1 MNLASSKAFKGLAVG
16 SLALAIS
23 GVATI
28 PASFAA
34 ESTPVASQSS
44 EARTIT
50 DKAMAKI
57 TQGLPGQF
65 QVAYSKK
72 TNKIWVAGTADRD
85 KHVSTIARI
94 DANSLKIEAVA
105 ELPIVKNDKG
115 YQYDAAYGI
124 TVDDVDGTVW
134 VTNTTDN
141 SVSVYDQATMQ
152 QVWTTAGIA
161 ETDPNWIEH
170 PRSVLVDHESGKAFV
185 TGRFFVSAIDL
196 KTKQVEKI
204 QLEGAPDGGTRYI
217 SMNILVDGGKLYV
230 PERTG
235 GKIFVVDT
243 KTFKVESTFDTK
255 GNAEGEVRPSDIAID
270 HSQNEIYVSSQG
282 MKGANSGVSIYDA
295 TTHEFK
301 KFIPVGTQALSLDN
315 DEANDLV
322 YVSDFGT
329 GKVGV
334 IDGGAADKL
343 IAEVAMNGGKAN
355 DLVVLPNGSVV
366 AVDKQAGA
374 TATVPY
380 VLDGT
385 TGTVSTSDKVTSKPS
400 KDKQGNEVPAK
411 TSEIQANSI
420 LKFKVTATAG
430 DNSEVKQVTPETR
443 EFQGYP
449 ATATKT
455 TKATDTTTPS
465 TEAHR
470 TVDASGSV
478 ANIIQGLPG
487 QFQVG
492 YSKKNH
498 KLFVPT
504 VGARG
509 GLASS
514 LARVDAD
521 TLQTEA
527 FAELPVKKNDK
538 GQYGYTSA
546 YGVTVDDV
554 DGTVWVTNTTDNS
567 VAVYDQQT
575 LKLIWTNEGVKEG
588 DPNWIEHPR
597 SVLVDH
603 ESGKAFV
610 TGRFFVS
617 AIDLKT
623 KQVEKIQL
631 EGAPDNG
638 TRYISMNLFL
648 DGGKLY
654 VPERTGGKLFVV
666 DTKTFKVEK
675 TIQTQGEDSTV
686 EVRPSDVAVDRSLGE
701 IYVSSQ
707 GVKGV
712 NSGISVY
719 DLHTGEFKKFVKFGT
734 QALALE
740 HDEDRDLVYV
750 TDFGTG
756 KVAVFDGRAD
766 EVIGEVEMNGA
777 AANDVTL
784 LKDGSVLVLDKK
796 DRDEKVTLPYVL
808 NGTTGEITTASEYT
822 TLPGKDRQGND
833 VPASVQQLKA
843 NSILKFKVGVK
854 DTDASAAPVGI
865 TPTSLDFAGYPTVT
879 GVKAEESKPAD
890 PKPADP
896 KPADPKPAD
905 PKPADPKPADPKPA
919 DPKPADPKPADPKP
933 EDKKSDAKSENTAEA
948 KDQTSKDQASQSDS
962 KSDAKTGAQ
971 DSKPAPDA
979 VKADKSGSAVKNGGS
994 SAGGSDN
1001 LGGGSSVVKSD
1012 AGSSQAGSSR
1022 GALANTGA
1030 DAVMPLVAF
1039 ASVALIAGVALVMRR
1054 RKA

>member
-23 GVATI
+23 GIAAI

-34 ESTPVASQSS
+34 DSTPAASQSS

-85 KHVSTIARI
+85 EHVSTIARI

-105 ELPIVKNDKG
+105 ELPIIKG
-115 YQYDAAYGI
+115 DSGYSYEGAYGI
-124 TVDDVDGTVW
+124 TVDDEEGTVW
-134 VTNTTDN
+134 VTSTRDN
-141 SVSVYDQATMQ
+141 SVAVYDQATMKQ
-152 QVWTTAGIA
+152 LWTNAGLSKD
-161 ETDPNWIEH
+161 DPNWIEH
-170 PRSVLVDHESGKAFV
+170 PREVRVDHESGKAFV

-196 KTKQVEKI
+196 KTKKVEKI

-235 GKIFVVDT
+235 GKLFVIDT
-243 KTFKVESTFDTK
+243 KTFKVEKTISVK
-255 GNAEGEVRPSDIAID
+255 GDKDGEVRPSDVAID

-282 MKGANSGVSIYDA
+282 VKGANSGVSVYDA

-301 KFIPVGTQALSLDN
+301 KFIPFGTQALSLDN

-322 YVSDFGT
+322 YVTDFGT

-385 TGTVSTSDKVTSKPS
+385 TGTVSTSDKVTSKPG
-400 KDKQGNEVPAK
+400 KDRQGNDVPAK

-420 LKFKVTATAG
+420 LKFKVTATSG

-455 TKATDTTTPS
+455 KAADSTAPS

-470 TVDASGSV
+470 TVDANGSV

-631 EGAPDNG
+631 EGAPDGG

-719 DLHTGEFKKFVKFGT
+719 DLRTGEFKKFVKFGT

-740 HDEDRDLVYV
+740 HDEDSDLVYV

-822 TLPGKDRQGND
+822 TLPTKDRQGND

-865 TPTSLDFAGYPTVT
+865 TPTSLQFAGYPTVT
-879 GVKAEESKPAD
+879 GVKAEES
-890 PKPADP
+890 
-896 KPADPKPAD
+896 
-905 PKPADPKPADPKPA
+905 KPADPKPADPKPA

-971 DSKPAPDA
+971 DSKSDSKSAPDA

-1001 LGGGSSVVKSD
+1001 LGGGSSVAKSD

-1030 DAVMPLVAF
+1030 NAVMPLVAF
-1039 ASVALIAGVALVMRR
+1039 ASVALVAGAALVVRR

>member
-34 ESTPVASQSS
+34 DSTPVASQSTD
-44 EARTIT
+44 ARTIT

-235 GKIFVVDT
+235 GKIFVIDT
-243 KTFKVESTFDTK
+243 KTFKVESSFDTK

-282 MKGANSGVSIYDA
+282 VKGANSGVSIYDA

-301 KFIPVGTQALSLDN
+301 KFIPVGTQALALDN

-322 YVSDFGT
+322 YVTDFGT

-355 DLVVLPNGSVV
+355 DLVVLPNGSVI

-385 TGTVSTSDKVTSKPS
+385 TGTVSTSSQVTSKPS

-455 TKATDTTTPS
+455 KADDNNATTPS

-470 TVDASGSV
+470 TVDANASV

-575 LKLIWTNEGVKEG
+575 LKLIWSNEGVKKD

-610 TGRFFVS
+610 TGRYFVS

-631 EGAPDNG
+631 EGAPEGG

-686 EVRPSDVAVDRSLGE
+686 EVRPSDVAVDHSLNE

-719 DLHTGEFKKFVKFGT
+719 DLNTGEFKKFVKFGT

-822 TLPGKDRQGND
+822 TLPTKDRQGND

-865 TPTSLDFAGYPTVT
+865 TPTSLQFAGYPTVT
-879 GVKAEESKPAD
+879 GVKAEDK
-890 PKPADP
+890 
-896 KPADPKPAD
+896 
-905 PKPADPKPADPKPA
+905 KPA

-1001 LGGGSSVVKSD
+1001 LGSGSSVAKSD

-1030 DAVMPLVAF
+1030 NAVMPLVAF
-1039 ASVALIAGVALVMRR
+1039 ASVALIAGAALVMRR

>member
-1 MNLASSKAFKGLAVG
+1 MNLASSKVFKGLAVG

-34 ESTPVASQSS
+34 DPAPAASQSS
-44 EARTIT
+44 DARTIA

-105 ELPIVKNDKG
+105 ELPIIKNDKG

-141 SVSVYDQATMQ
+141 SISVYDQETLQ
-152 QVWTTAGIA
+152 QTWTTAGIA

-282 MKGANSGVSIYDA
+282 VKGVNSGVSIYDA

-315 DEANDLV
+315 DEDNDLV

-366 AVDKQAGA
+366 AVDKQDAA

-385 TGTVSTSDKVTSKPS
+385 TGTVSTSDKVTSKPG
-400 KDKQGNEVPAK
+400 KDRQGNDVPAV
-411 TSEIQANSI
+411 TTDIRANSI

-455 TKATDTTTPS
+455 KADTTPTKQ
-465 TEAHR
+465 AHR

-509 GLASS
+509 NLASS

-575 LKLIWTNEGVKEG
+575 LKLIWTNEGVKED

-631 EGAPDNG
+631 EGAPDGG

-686 EVRPSDVAVDRSLGE
+686 EVRPSDVAVDRFLGE

-719 DLHTGEFKKFVKFGT
+719 DLQTGAFKKFVKFGT

-740 HDEDRDLVYV
+740 HDEDSDLVYV

-808 NGTTGEITTASEYT
+808 NGTTGEISTASEYT

-843 NSILKFKVGVK
+843 NSILKFKVGLK
-854 DTDASAAPVGI
+854 DTDESAAPVTL
-865 TPTSLDFAGYPTVT
+865 TPTSLQFAGYPTVT
-879 GVKAEESKPAD
+879 GVKADESKPTD
-890 PKPADP
+890 PKS
-896 KPADPKPAD
+896 
-905 PKPADPKPADPKPA
+905 
-919 DPKPADPKPADPKP
+919 
-933 EDKKSDAKSENTAEA
+933 EDAKKDSSSTPAPSQSADSATGA
-948 KDQTSKDQASQSDS
+948 KDNAKSDS
-962 KSDAKTGAQ
+962 KSDSR
-971 DSKPAPDA
+971 DELNPSKDG
-979 VKADKSGSAVKNGGS
+979 VKADLSGKAQSEGGS
-994 SAGGSDN
+994 S
-1001 LGGGSSVVKSD
+1001 K
-1012 AGSSQAGSSR
+1012 
-1022 GALANTGA
+1022 GALASTGA
-1030 DAVMPLVAF
+1030 SGVAGLLAVG
-1039 ASVALIAGVALVMRR
+1039 SVALLGGAAILVRR

>member
-235 GKIFVVDT
+235 GKIFVIDT
-243 KTFKVESTFDTK
+243 KTFKVESSFDTK

-282 MKGANSGVSIYDA
+282 VKGANSGVSVYDA
-295 TTHEFK
+295 TTYEFK
-301 KFIPVGTQALSLDN
+301 KFIPFGTQALSLDN

-322 YVSDFGT
+322 YVTDFGT

-366 AVDKQAGA
+366 AVDKQASA

-385 TGTVSTSDKVTSKPS
+385 TGTVSTSSQVTSKPS

-420 LKFKVTATAG
+420 LKFKVTATSG

-455 TKATDTTTPS
+455 KAADSTAPS

-470 TVDASGSV
+470 TVDANGSV

-631 EGAPDNG
+631 EGAPDGG
-638 TRYISMNLFL
+638 TRYVSMNLFL

-686 EVRPSDVAVDRSLGE
+686 EVRPSDVAVDHSLNE

-719 DLHTGEFKKFVKFGT
+719 DLTTGEFKKFVKFGT

-865 TPTSLDFAGYPTVT
+865 TPTSLQFAGYPTVT
-879 GVKAEESKPAD
+879 GVKAEES
-890 PKPADP
+890 
-896 KPADPKPAD
+896 KPAD

-948 KDQTSKDQASQSDS
+948 KDQTSKDQASESDS

-971 DSKPAPDA
+971 DSKSDSKSAPDA

-1001 LGGGSSVVKSD
+1001 LGGGSSVAKSD

-1030 DAVMPLVAF
+1030 NAVMPLVAF
-1039 ASVALIAGVALVMRR
+1039 ASVALVAGAALVVRR

>member
-1 MNLASSKAFKGLAVG
+1 MNLASSKVFKGLAVG

-34 ESTPVASQSS
+34 DPAPAASQSS
-44 EARTIT
+44 DARTIA

-105 ELPIVKNDKG
+105 ELPIIKNDKG

-141 SVSVYDQATMQ
+141 SISVYDQETLQ
-152 QVWTTAGIA
+152 QTWTTAGIA

-282 MKGANSGVSIYDA
+282 VKGANSGVSIYDA

-385 TGTVSTSDKVTSKPS
+385 TGTVSTSDKVTSKPG
-400 KDKQGNEVPAK
+400 KDRQGNDVPAA
-411 TSEIQANSI
+411 TTDIQANSI

-631 EGAPDNG
+631 EGAPDGG

-740 HDEDRDLVYV
+740 HDEDSDLVYV

-843 NSILKFKVGVK
+843 NSILKFKVGLK
-854 DTDASAAPVGI
+854 DTDASAAPVTV
-865 TPTSLDFAGYPTVT
+865 TPTSLQFAGYPTVT
-879 GVKAEESKPAD
+879 GVKAEESKPTD
-890 PKPADP
+890 PKSEDKKA
-896 KPADPKPAD
+896 
-905 PKPADPKPADPKPA
+905 
-919 DPKPADPKPADPKP
+919 

-948 KDQTSKDQASQSDS
+948 KDQTSKDQTSKDQTSKDQASQSDS
-962 KSDAKTGAQ
+962 KS

-994 SAGGSDN
+994 SAGGSDT
-1001 LGGGSSVVKSD
+1001 LGGGSSVAKSD

-1030 DAVMPLVAF
+1030 NGVAGLLAVG
-1039 ASVALIAGVALVMRR
+1039 SVALLSGAAILVRR

>member
-34 ESTPVASQSS
+34 DSTPAASQSS

-141 SVSVYDQATMQ
+141 SVSVYDQATLQ
-152 QVWTTAGIA
+152 QTWTTAGIA

-235 GKIFVVDT
+235 GKIFVIDT
-243 KTFKVESTFDTK
+243 KTFKVESSFDTK

-282 MKGANSGVSIYDA
+282 VKGANSGVSVYDA
-295 TTHEFK
+295 TTYEFK
-301 KFIPVGTQALSLDN
+301 KFIPFGTQALSLDN

-322 YVSDFGT
+322 YVTDFGT

-366 AVDKQAGA
+366 AVDKQASA

-385 TGTVSTSDKVTSKPS
+385 TGTVSTSSQVTSKPS

-455 TKATDTTTPS
+455 KAADTTTPS

-470 TVDASGSV
+470 TVDANGSV

-514 LARVDAD
+514 LARVNAD

-575 LKLIWTNEGVKEG
+575 LKLIWTNEGVKKD

-610 TGRFFVS
+610 TGRYFVS

-631 EGAPDNG
+631 EGAPEGG

-686 EVRPSDVAVDRSLGE
+686 EVRPSDVAVDHSLNE

-719 DLHTGEFKKFVKFGT
+719 DLTTGEFKKFVKFGT

-896 KPADPKPAD
+896 KPEDKKSEDAKS
-905 PKPADPKPADPKPA
+905 
-919 DPKPADPKPADPKP
+919 

-994 SAGGSDN
+994 SAGGFDN
-1001 LGGGSSVVKSD
+1001 LGGGSSVAKSD
-1012 AGSSQAGSSR
+1012 AGSSQTGSSR

-1030 DAVMPLVAF
+1030 NAVMPLVAF
-1039 ASVALIAGVALVMRR
+1039 ASVALVAGAALVVRR

>member
-34 ESTPVASQSS
+34 DSTPAASQSTD
-44 EARTIT
+44 ARTIT

-235 GKIFVVDT
+235 GKIFVIDT
-243 KTFKVESTFDTK
+243 KTFKVESSFDTK

-282 MKGANSGVSIYDA
+282 VKGANSGVSVYDA
-295 TTHEFK
+295 TTYEFK
-301 KFIPVGTQALSLDN
+301 KFIPFGTQALSLDN

-322 YVSDFGT
+322 YVTDFGT

-366 AVDKQAGA
+366 AVDKQASA

-385 TGTVSTSDKVTSKPS
+385 TGTVSTSSQVTSKPS

-455 TKATDTTTPS
+455 KAADTTTPS

-470 TVDASGSV
+470 TVDANGSV

-514 LARVDAD
+514 LARVNAD

-575 LKLIWTNEGVKEG
+575 LKLIWTNEGVKKD

-610 TGRFFVS
+610 TGRYFVS

-631 EGAPDNG
+631 EGAPEGG

-686 EVRPSDVAVDRSLGE
+686 EVRPSDVAVDHSLNE

-719 DLHTGEFKKFVKFGT
+719 DLTTGEFKKFVKFGT

-854 DTDASAAPVGI
+854 DTDASAAPVTV

-896 KPADPKPAD
+896 KPADPKPED
-905 PKPADPKPADPKPA
+905 KKS
-919 DPKPADPKPADPKP
+919 

-971 DSKPAPDA
+971 DSKSDSKPAPDA

-994 SAGGSDN
+994 SV
-1001 LGGGSSVVKSD
+1001 GGSSVAKSD

-1030 DAVMPLVAF
+1030 NAVMPLVVF
-1039 ASVALIAGVALVMRR
+1039 ASVALIAGAALVVRR

>member
-1 MNLASSKAFKGLAVG
+1 MNLASSKVFKGLAVG

-34 ESTPVASQSS
+34 DPAPAASQSS
-44 EARTIT
+44 DARTIA

-105 ELPIVKNDKG
+105 ELPIIKNDKG

-141 SVSVYDQATMQ
+141 SISVYDQATLQ
-152 QVWTTAGIA
+152 QTWTTAGIA

-282 MKGANSGVSIYDA
+282 VKGANSGVSIYDA

-315 DEANDLV
+315 DEDNDLV

-385 TGTVSTSDKVTSKPS
+385 TGTVSTSNQVTSKPS

-455 TKATDTTTPS
+455 KAADSTAPS

-470 TVDASGSV
+470 TVDANGSV

-509 GLASS
+509 NLASS

-527 FAELPVKKNDK
+527 FAELPVKQNDK

-631 EGAPDNG
+631 EGAPDGG

-686 EVRPSDVAVDRSLGE
+686 EVRPSDVAVDHSLNE

-719 DLHTGEFKKFVKFGT
+719 DLTTGEFKKFVKFGT

-808 NGTTGEITTASEYT
+808 NGTTGEISTASEYT

-843 NSILKFKVGVK
+843 NSILKFKVGLK
-854 DTDASAAPVGI
+854 DTDASAAPVTL
-865 TPTSLDFAGYPTVT
+865 TPTALQFAGYPTVT
-879 GVKAEESKPAD
+879 GVKAEESKATD
-890 PKPADP
+890 PKAED
-896 KPADPKPAD
+896 KKSEDK
-905 PKPADPKPADPKPA
+905 KS
-919 DPKPADPKPADPKP
+919 

-948 KDQTSKDQASQSDS
+948 KDQTSKDQTSKDQASQSDS
-962 KSDAKTGAQ
+962 KS

-994 SAGGSDN
+994 SAGGSDT
-1001 LGGGSSVVKSD
+1001 LGGGSSVAKSD
-1012 AGSSQAGSSR
+1012 AGSSK
-1022 GALANTGA
+1022 GALASTGA
-1030 DAVMPLVAF
+1030 SGVAGLLAVG
-1039 ASVALIAGVALVMRR
+1039 SVALLGGAAILVRR

>member
-1 MNLASSKAFKGLAVG
+1 MNLASSKVFKGLAVG

-34 ESTPVASQSS
+34 DPAPAASQSS
-44 EARTIT
+44 DARTIA

-105 ELPIVKNDKG
+105 ELPIIKNDKG

-141 SVSVYDQATMQ
+141 SISVYDQETLQ
-152 QVWTTAGIA
+152 QTWTTAGIA

-282 MKGANSGVSIYDA
+282 VKGANSGVSIYDA

-610 TGRFFVS
+610 TGRFFGS

-843 NSILKFKVGVK
+843 NSILKFKVGLK
-854 DTDASAAPVGI
+854 DTAESAAPVTL
-865 TPTSLDFAGYPTVT
+865 TPTALQFAGYPTVT
-879 GVKAEESKPAD
+879 GVKAEESKPTD
-890 PKPADP
+890 PKAEDK
-896 KPADPKPAD
+896 KPEDKKAEDKKSEDA
-905 PKPADPKPADPKPA
+905 KS
-919 DPKPADPKPADPKP
+919 

-962 KSDAKTGAQ
+962 KS

-1001 LGGGSSVVKSD
+1001 LGGGSSVAKSD

-1030 DAVMPLVAF
+1030 SGVAGLLAVG
-1039 ASVALIAGVALVMRR
+1039 SVALLGGAAILVRR

>member
-34 ESTPVASQSS
+34 DSTPAASQSTD
-44 EARTIT
+44 ARTIT

-235 GKIFVVDT
+235 GKIFVIDT
-243 KTFKVESTFDTK
+243 KTFKVESSFDTK

-282 MKGANSGVSIYDA
+282 VKGANSGVSIYDA

-301 KFIPVGTQALSLDN
+301 KFIPVGTQALALDN

-385 TGTVSTSDKVTSKPS
+385 TGTVSTSSQVTSKPS

-455 TKATDTTTPS
+455 KATDNNATTPS

-470 TVDASGSV
+470 TVDANGSV

-509 GLASS
+509 NLASS

-527 FAELPVKKNDK
+527 FAELPVKQNDK

-575 LKLIWTNEGVKEG
+575 LKLIWTNEGVKKD

-597 SVLVDH
+597 SVLIDH

-631 EGAPDNG
+631 EGAPDGG

-686 EVRPSDVAVDRSLGE
+686 EVRPSDVAVDHSLNE

-719 DLHTGEFKKFVKFGT
+719 DLTTGEFKKFVKFGT

-808 NGTTGEITTASEYT
+808 NGTTGEISTASEYT
-822 TLPGKDRQGND
+822 TLPTKDRQGND

-896 KPADPKPAD
+896 KPADPKS
-905 PKPADPKPADPKPA
+905 
-919 DPKPADPKPADPKP
+919 

-971 DSKPAPDA
+971 DSKSDSKPAPDA

-1001 LGGGSSVVKSD
+1001 LGGGSSVAKSD

-1030 DAVMPLVAF
+1030 NAVMPLVAF
-1039 ASVALIAGVALVMRR
+1039 ASVALVAGAALVMRR